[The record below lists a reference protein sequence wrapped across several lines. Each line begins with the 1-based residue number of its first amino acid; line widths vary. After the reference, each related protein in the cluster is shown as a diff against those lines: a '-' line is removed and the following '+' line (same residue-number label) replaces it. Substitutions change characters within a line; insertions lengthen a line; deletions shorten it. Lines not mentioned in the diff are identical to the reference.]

1 MTKYLDQANFQFLL
15 NKKSDFS
22 IVYKHGAS
30 TINFVG
36 KGFQPTS
43 FYSLPDE
50 ADHLNDCDKWYI
62 DVHSTSKK
70 QDGLLQVFE
79 AGKDE
84 KKEMFCTLVLDEFAF
99 GKLES
104 NLVNNGRDFLE
115 KLIIQISLDKKQ
127 IEKLKK
133 GSNMHSLKVV
143 ESSIHFKTTNRDDD

>member
-1 MTKYLDQANFQFLL
+1 MTKYLDQVNFQFLFK
-15 NKKSDFS
+15 KKSNFS
-22 IVYKHGAS
+22 IAYKHGAS
-30 TINFVG
+30 SINFVG

-50 ADHLNDCDKWYI
+50 ADHLNNCDKWYI
-62 DVHSTSKK
+62 DIHSTLKK

-79 AGKDE
+79 AGTDE

-133 GSNMHSLKVV
+133 GSNIYSLRVV
-143 ESSIHFKTTNRDDD
+143 DSSIHFNTINQDDD